1 MEVGHN
7 DLILEIDLSGPQT
20 RFKHYVIW
28 GTCRTHFCCMPNP
41 YSLPR
46 ELPDHL
52 LGGDAKSRRRQGTNL
67 GPFWIYARFL

>member
-41 YSLPR
+41 YSLP